1 MLFAHLVFM
10 LLQHP
15 TLCFDLTPQGLSFL
29 WQ

>member
-1 MLFAHLVFM
+1 M

-29 WQ
+29 WQELILSIF